1 MVLYRFRRL
10 IEKYTVD
17 CEKVTVSGGKW
28 SAGSWEEGSKSTEQY
43 RCAII
48 PITEKRINESGG
60 DYKAGDCD
68 IFTLNPLDTETD
80 TYIVHKGKKYKVMQF
95 TDYSDYAD
103 FYGYVGRRVSKFDTD
118 TGRTENTD
126 RRA

>member
-10 IEKYTVD
+10 IEKYTVE
-17 CEKVTVSGGKW
+17 CEKVTVSGGEW
-28 SAGSWEEGSKSTEQY
+28 SAGSWVEGSMITEPY

-60 DYKAGDCD
+60 DYKSGDCD
-68 IFTLNPLDTETD
+68 IFTLHPLDTD
-80 TYIVHKGKKYKVMQF
+80 ADVYIVHKGKKYKVMQS

-103 FYGYVGRRVSKFDTD
+103 FHSYTGRRVSKFDTD
-118 TGRTENTD
+118 RGSTEAAD